1 MNDKFNINTNM
12 RKRSG
17 LSFSH
22 MGIFVADIQR
32 MADFYSNV
40 LDFTITDR
48 GQLEGPHGPVELVF
62 TSRDPDVHHQI
73 VLVSGRPET
82 IDFNVVNQISLMADS
97 VETLQSFYR
106 RLLVAPVTELMPVTH
121 GNALS
126 LYFRDPE
133 GNRIELYVDTPWYVS
148 QPMRVPMPI
157 ELPASE
163 LMAWAEKH
171 ARSLQGFRPRSQWR
185 AEMAK
190 LMGIE
195 QEQAVADPSAGT
207 TQPL

>member
-1 MNDKFNINTNM
+1 MN
-12 RKRSG
+12 KRAG

-22 MGIFVADIQR
+22 VGIFVSNIQL

-40 LDFTITDR
+40 LDFTITDH
-48 GQLEGPHGPVELVF
+48 GMLDGPNGPIELVF

-82 IDFNVVNQISLMADS
+82 IDFNVVNQISLTADS
-97 VETLQSFYR
+97 VETLQSFYQ
-106 RLLVAPVTELMPVTH
+106 RLTNAPVTELLPVTH

-126 LYFRDPE
+126 IYFRDPE

-148 QPMRVPMPI
+148 QPTRVPMPI
-157 ELPASE
+157 ELPADE

-171 ARSLQGFRPRSQWR
+171 ARGLQGFRPRSQWR

-190 LMGIE
+190 RMGIE
-195 QEQAVADPSAGT
+195 EDPPA
-207 TQPL
+207 